1 MELYKGLGK
10 AFDVMWS
17 ASDNL
22 TRESDIDTCL
32 VMEHRLQ
39 ALRAN
44 FCKAEA
50 EGDQAE
56 MLRLAGEMTSFGN
69 DLVAS
74 RKQTPR

>member
-1 MELYKGLGK
+1 MELYKDLGK

-22 TRESDIDTCL
+22 TRGSDIGTCL
-32 VMEHRLQ
+32 VVEHRLQ

-56 MLRLAGEMTSFGN
+56 MLRLAGEMGSFGN

-74 RKQTPR
+74 KKQIPK